1 MNTVQSTYEYHQK
14 DQDVNY
20 RSPQR
25 GKTGT
30 ESLFKEIMAEN
41 FPNLGEEM
49 EIQIQEA
56 QKHYKKSVLRHI
68 IIKLAKVTKNILK
81 AAREKQLVTYK
92 DVQ

>member
-1 MNTVQSTYEYHQK
+1 
-14 DQDVNY
+14 
-20 RSPQR
+20 
-25 GKTGT
+25 
-30 ESLFKEIMAEN
+30 MAEN

-81 AAREKQLVTYK
+81 AAREKQLVT
-92 DVQ
+92 